1 MAFLK
6 TPLTLRAVLIGNA
19 VFSCITGLGMAI
31 WSTEIA
37 AVMGLL
43 LHVVLLIV
51 GPALVFYGLF
61 LAWLSIQPL
70 KDRRSIVLACTIA
83 DVLWVL
89 GTLGLAVLHP
99 SFLNSTGWIIAIATA
114 TVVGVF
120 ALFQA
125 FGVLDQRE
133 TRHVNR

>member
-99 SFLNSTGWIIAIATA
+99 SFLTSTGWIIAIATA